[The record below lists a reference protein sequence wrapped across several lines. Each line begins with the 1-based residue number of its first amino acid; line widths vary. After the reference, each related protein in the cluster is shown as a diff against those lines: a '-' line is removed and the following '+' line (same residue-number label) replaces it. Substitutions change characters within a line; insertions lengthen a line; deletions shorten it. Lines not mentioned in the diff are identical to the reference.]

1 MMSGSGAGLQF
12 DPEWRITL
20 FCLVFVPLMIGLGFW
35 QLQRAEEK
43 AALAT
48 AWEERQAQPPAPLS
62 ALVSAPA
69 ADLPYAPVQLDGSF
83 LAEQY
88 FLLDNRIQQ
97 GQFGYEVLGI
107 LQLADGS
114 GSAVVNRGWI
124 AGDASRRTLP
134 RVPPV
139 PGRVTVTGHVYVSP
153 GTPYQLAEQ
162 QLGPEWPKRIQA
174 TEMEKLVPAIEALN
188 GTGVFPYPIRI
199 DADGPGA
206 LLVDWVIV
214 NMSPQKHH
222 GYALQWFTMA
232 AVLLIFYVLRSTNLW
247 QLLSGSGRTQE

>member
-1 MMSGSGAGLQF
+1 MVRHSNV
-12 DPEWRITL
+12 DRITENAREI
-20 FCLVFVPLMIGLGFW
+20 CWCIRGN
-35 QLQRAEEK
+35 QRAEEK

-62 ALVSAPA
+62 ALVSKPA

-139 PGRVTVTGHVYVSP
+139 P
-153 GTPYQLAEQ
+153 
-162 QLGPEWPKRIQA
+162 
-174 TEMEKLVPAIEALN
+174 
-188 GTGVFPYPIRI
+188 
-199 DADGPGA
+199 
-206 LLVDWVIV
+206 
-214 NMSPQKHH
+214 
-222 GYALQWFTMA
+222 
-232 AVLLIFYVLRSTNLW
+232 LW
-247 QLLSGSGRTQE
+247 WRQS

>member
-1 MMSGSGAGLQF
+1 MMPASSAGFQF

-35 QLQRAEEK
+35 QLQRAQEK

-62 ALVSAPA
+62 ALVSTPA
-69 ADLPYAPVQLDGSF
+69 ADLAYAPVQLDGSF
-83 LAEQY
+83 LAEEY
-88 FLLDNRIQQ
+88 FLLDNRIQH

-134 RVPPV
+134 RVPSV
-139 PGRVTVTGHVYVSP
+139 PGRVTITGHVYVSP
-153 GTPYQLAEQ
+153 GAPYQLAEQ
-162 QLGPEWPKRIQA
+162 QLGPDWPKRIQA
-174 TEMEKLVPAIEALN
+174 TEMDKLVPAIEALN
-188 GTGVFPYPIRI
+188 GNSVFPYPIRI

-214 NMSPQKHH
+214 NMSPQKHQ

-232 AVLLIFYVLRSTNLW
+232 AVLFVFYVLRSTNLW